1 MLNKKFSLLAGS
13 AALMLGNVCA
23 IAHAAENNVT
33 ISSDQGMQ
41 AVQTKVQ
48 PRNYTINIAT
58 PAAQNAATA
67 PEQLNSAKP
76 AATQV
81 NSAPPAAAQA
91 KSAPVKSATV
101 KSAPV
106 AGQVKPYIPDDA
118 PVAKA
123 PAAAP
128 AAATATLAPV
138 PAAAPA
144 TLAPATAPAAAP
156 LISAP
161 AQTMAAPAPAANA
174 PAVAPA
180 APNANAPAA
189 NAAAPAPAASA
200 AAAIA
205 PAANATIGNAAP
217 QGSINAPAANA
228 QGPVPVAARG
238 GPTVTE
244 ELQTQSKTEISNRAQ
259 VNDQLYPATNNPNG
273 QGAFTPAEP
282 GFTFENQAQE
292 QKAADGGTGNPN
304 DQIQEVSVTM
314 LTDFDAAVVEGFKSL
329 ESSLTLG
336 MGRSTNLTIDDVAPA
351 LRSFTTD
358 ADGNL
363 VLRFSVP
370 MAQSIIKKKGTP
382 SWNGLSNPI
391 LVWMAGLDGS
401 SGGTNMSLVSG
412 QNLSPFAS
420 AILGAAPEYK
430 YRMIFPVLDIEEIQ
444 KVSVNTVL
452 DHRDDVLAAASA
464 RYGADYFIAA
474 AISSVPNESG
484 MTFKWNLFYKDGTLI
499 AQSAISGLMDEV
511 AALGAGDI
519 ARALMTYQS
528 NQTESNEPS
537 ALSKN
542 NVDIDMIGPG
552 DGYVRMRISNVR
564 SLQDIKEI
572 RNIFITY
579 GFDGD
584 TRVIGFDNGLLVFE
598 VATNSEPD
606 NLAAT
611 MRRSGE
617 FKYLAP
623 WTFDFVKNVSV
634 RPSNDTFVGTS
645 TDVRP
650 NSRINPDLVRPAHP
664 SNIRKDSEVGVGD
677 GLPSRSTP
685 AIQGAD
691 M

>member
-58 PAAQNAATA
+58 PAAQNEATA
-67 PEQLNSAKP
+67 PAQLNSAQP

-91 KSAPVKSATV
+91 KSATVKSAPV

-128 AAATATLAPV
+128 A
-138 PAAAPA
+138 
-144 TLAPATAPAAAP
+144 TLAPAPAAPAANT
-156 LISAP
+156 P
-161 AQTMAAPAPAANA
+161 AAIAAPAANA
-174 PAVAPA
+174 PA
-180 APNANAPAA
+180 
-189 NAAAPAPAASA
+189 
-200 AAAIA
+200 AIA
-205 PAANATIGNAAP
+205 PDANATIGNAAP

-228 QGPVPVAARG
+228 QGPVPVATRG

-382 SWNGLSNPI
+382 SWSGLSNPI

-401 SGGTNMSLVSG
+401 SGGTNMNLVSG

-528 NQTESNEPS
+528 NQTESDEPS

-623 WTFDFVKNVSV
+623 WTFDFVKNVAV
-634 RPSNDTFVGTS
+634 RPSNDTFVGNS
-645 TDVRP
+645 TEVRP

-664 SNIRKDSEVGVGD
+664 SNMRKDSEVGVGD

>member
-41 AVQTKVQ
+41 AAQTKVQ

-58 PAAQNAATA
+58 PAAQNSATA
-67 PEQLNSAKP
+67 PEQLNSAQP
-76 AATQV
+76 AVQTKSAQV
-81 NSAPPAAAQA
+81 N
-91 KSAPVKSATV
+91 SAPVKSATV

-123 PAAAP
+123 PTAAP
-128 AAATATLAPV
+128 A

-144 TLAPATAPAAAP
+144 TLAPAPAAAP
-156 LISAP
+156 AAP
-161 AQTMAAPAPAANA
+161 IGAPTQTMAAPAPAAKAPAFIA
-174 PAVAPA
+174 PAVTAPA
-180 APNANAPAA
+180 ANAPAA
-189 NAAAPAPAASA
+189 IAAPASNAPAAKA

-228 QGPVPVAARG
+228 QGPIPVTTRG

-244 ELQTQSKTEISNRAQ
+244 DLQSQSKTEISNRAQ

-528 NQTESNEPS
+528 NQTESDEPS

-664 SNIRKDSEVGVGD
+664 SNMRKDSEVGVGE

>member
-67 PEQLNSAKP
+67 PEQLNSVQP
-76 AATQV
+76 AATQL
-81 NSAPPAAAQA
+81 NSALPAAPAQLNSA
-91 KSAPVKSATV
+91 QPAVQTKSAQVKSAPV

-128 AAATATLAPV
+128 A
-138 PAAAPA
+138 
-144 TLAPATAPAAAP
+144 TLAPAPAVAPAAPIGAP
-156 LISAP
+156 T
-161 AQTMAAPAPAANA
+161 QTMAAPAPAANA
-174 PAVAPA
+174 PASLAPA
-180 APNANAPAA
+180 AIAAPAANAPAA
-189 NAAAPAPAASA
+189 KV

-228 QGPVPVAARG
+228 QAPVPVATRG

-244 ELQTQSKTEISNRAQ
+244 ELQTQSKSEISNRAQ

-528 NQTESNEPS
+528 NQTESDEPS

-623 WTFDFVKNVSV
+623 WTFDFVKNISV

-645 TDVRP
+645 TEVRP

-664 SNIRKDSEVGVGD
+664 SNMRKDSEVGVGE

>member
-58 PAAQNAATA
+58 TAAQNAATA
-67 PEQLNSAKP
+67 PAQLNSAKP

-91 KSAPVKSATV
+91 KSAQVNSAPV

-128 AAATATLAPV
+128 AAA
-138 PAAAPA
+138 PA
-144 TLAPATAPAAAP
+144 TLAPAPAVAPAAAP

-180 APNANAPAA
+180 APNANAPAVI
-189 NAAAPAPAASA
+189 AAPAANAPAAKAPAAQA

-217 QGSINAPAANA
+217 QGSINAPAANTQA
-228 QGPVPVAARG
+228 PVPVATRG

>member
-33 ISSDQGMQ
+33 ISSDHGMQ

-123 PAAAP
+123 PAEA
-128 AAATATLAPV
+128 

-189 NAAAPAPAASA
+189 NAPAPAPAASA

-228 QGPVPVAARG
+228 QAPVPVATRG

-336 MGRSTNLTIDDVAPA
+336 MGRSTNLSIDDVAPA

>member
-1 MLNKKFSLLAGS
+1 M
-13 AALMLGNVCA
+13 
-23 IAHAAENNVT
+23 
-33 ISSDQGMQ
+33 
-41 AVQTKVQ
+41 
-48 PRNYTINIAT
+48 
-58 PAAQNAATA
+58 
-67 PEQLNSAKP
+67 
-76 AATQV
+76 
-81 NSAPPAAAQA
+81 
-91 KSAPVKSATV
+91 
-101 KSAPV
+101 
-106 AGQVKPYIPDDA
+106 
-118 PVAKA
+118 
-123 PAAAP
+123 
-128 AAATATLAPV
+128 
-138 PAAAPA
+138 
-144 TLAPATAPAAAP
+144 
-156 LISAP
+156 
-161 AQTMAAPAPAANA
+161 
-174 PAVAPA
+174 
-180 APNANAPAA
+180 
-189 NAAAPAPAASA
+189 
-200 AAAIA
+200 
-205 PAANATIGNAAP
+205 
-217 QGSINAPAANA
+217 
-228 QGPVPVAARG
+228 
-238 GPTVTE
+238 
-244 ELQTQSKTEISNRAQ
+244 
-259 VNDQLYPATNNPNG
+259 
-273 QGAFTPAEP
+273 
-282 GFTFENQAQE
+282 
-292 QKAADGGTGNPN
+292 
-304 DQIQEVSVTM
+304 
-314 LTDFDAAVVEGFKSL
+314 
-329 ESSLTLG
+329 
-336 MGRSTNLTIDDVAPA
+336 
-351 LRSFTTD
+351 
-358 ADGNL
+358 
-363 VLRFSVP
+363 
-370 MAQSIIKKKGTP
+370 
-382 SWNGLSNPI
+382 
-391 LVWMAGLDGS
+391 
-401 SGGTNMSLVSG
+401 
-412 QNLSPFAS
+412 
-420 AILGAAPEYK
+420 
-430 YRMIFPVLDIEEIQ
+430 
-444 KVSVNTVL
+444 
-452 DHRDDVLAAASA
+452 LAAASA

-691 M
+691 MLTHALMQN

>member
-118 PVAKA
+118 PVTKA
-123 PAAAP
+123 
-128 AAATATLAPV
+128 

-189 NAAAPAPAASA
+189 NAPAPAPAASA

>member
-67 PEQLNSAKP
+67 PAQLNSAKP

-128 AAATATLAPV
+128 AAA
-138 PAAAPA
+138 PA

-189 NAAAPAPAASA
+189 NAP
-200 AAAIA
+200 AAIA

-228 QGPVPVAARG
+228 QAPVPVATRG

>member
-33 ISSDQGMQ
+33 ISADQGMQ

-67 PEQLNSAKP
+67 PAQLNSAQP

-81 NSAPPAAAQA
+81 NNAPQAAAQA
-91 KSAPVKSATV
+91 KSAPVNSAPV

-128 AAATATLAPV
+128 A
-138 PAAAPA
+138 
-144 TLAPATAPAAAP
+144 TLAPAPAAPIGAPTQMRAAPAPA
-156 LISAP
+156 LI
-161 AQTMAAPAPAANA
+161 APAANA
-174 PAVAPA
+174 PAATA
-180 APNANAPAA
+180 AD
-189 NAAAPAPAASA
+189 
-200 AAAIA
+200 AIA
-205 PAANATIGNAAP
+205 PDANATIGNAAP

-228 QGPVPVAARG
+228 QGPVPVATRG

-382 SWNGLSNPI
+382 SWSGLSNPI

-528 NQTESNEPS
+528 NQTESDEPS

-623 WTFDFVKNVSV
+623 WTFDFVKNVSL
-634 RPSNDTFVGTS
+634 RPSNDTFVGNS
-645 TDVRP
+645 TEVRP

-664 SNIRKDSEVGVGD
+664 SNMRKDSEVGVGD

>member
-67 PEQLNSAKP
+67 PAQLNSAQP
-76 AATQV
+76 AATQLNSAQPAVQTKSAQV
-81 NSAPPAAAQA
+81 NSAP
-91 KSAPVKSATV
+91 V

-128 AAATATLAPV
+128 ATLAPA

-144 TLAPATAPAAAP
+144 APIGAPT
-156 LISAP
+156 
-161 AQTMAAPAPAANA
+161 QTMAAPAPAAKAPAFIA
-174 PAVAPA
+174 PAVTAPA
-180 APNANAPAA
+180 ANAPAA
-189 NAAAPAPAASA
+189 IAAPAAKA

-228 QGPVPVAARG
+228 QGPIPVTTRG

-244 ELQTQSKTEISNRAQ
+244 ELQTQSKSEISNRAQ

-528 NQTESNEPS
+528 NQTESDEPS

-664 SNIRKDSEVGVGD
+664 SNMRKDSEVGVGE

>member
-41 AVQTKVQ
+41 AVQTKIQ

-58 PAAQNAATA
+58 PAAQNEATA
-67 PEQLNSAKP
+67 PAQLNSAQP

-91 KSAPVKSATV
+91 KSATVKSAPV

-128 AAATATLAPV
+128 A
-138 PAAAPA
+138 
-144 TLAPATAPAAAP
+144 TLAPAPAAPAANT
-156 LISAP
+156 P
-161 AQTMAAPAPAANA
+161 AAIAAPAANA
-174 PAVAPA
+174 PAATA
-180 APNANAPAA
+180 AD
-189 NAAAPAPAASA
+189 
-200 AAAIA
+200 AIA
-205 PAANATIGNAAP
+205 PDANATIGNAAP

-228 QGPVPVAARG
+228 QGPVPVATRG

-292 QKAADGGTGNPN
+292 QKAADGGTGNQN

-382 SWNGLSNPI
+382 SWSGLSNPI

-528 NQTESNEPS
+528 NQTESDEPS

-634 RPSNDTFVGTS
+634 RPSNDTFVGNS
-645 TDVRP
+645 TEVRP

-664 SNIRKDSEVGVGD
+664 SNMRKDSEVGVGD

>member
-91 KSAPVKSATV
+91 KSAPVKSSTV

-118 PVAKA
+118 PVTKA
-123 PAAAP
+123 PAAA
-128 AAATATLAPV
+128 

-144 TLAPATAPAAAP
+144 TLAPAPAPAAAP

-161 AQTMAAPAPAANA
+161 TQTMAAPAPAANA
-174 PAVAPA
+174 PAAAPA
-180 APNANAPAA
+180 AIAAPAA
-189 NAAAPAPAASA
+189 NAPAASA

>member
-101 KSAPV
+101 KNAPV

-123 PAAAP
+123 PAAA
-128 AAATATLAPV
+128 

-189 NAAAPAPAASA
+189 NAPAPAPAASA

-228 QGPVPVAARG
+228 QAPVPVATRG

-314 LTDFDAAVVEGFKSL
+314 LTNFDAAVVEGFKSL

-664 SNIRKDSEVGVGD
+664 SNMRKDSEVGVGD

>member
-128 AAATATLAPV
+128 AAA
-138 PAAAPA
+138 PA
-144 TLAPATAPAAAP
+144 TLAPAPAVAPAAAP

-189 NAAAPAPAASA
+189 NAPAPAPAASA

-228 QGPVPVAARG
+228 QAPVPVATRG

-314 LTDFDAAVVEGFKSL
+314 LTNFDAAVVEGFKSL

>member
-101 KSAPV
+101 KNAPV

-123 PAAAP
+123 PAAA
-128 AAATATLAPV
+128 

-189 NAAAPAPAASA
+189 NAP
-200 AAAIA
+200 AAIA

-228 QGPVPVAARG
+228 QAPVPVATRG

>member
-67 PEQLNSAKP
+67 PEQLNSTQP

-81 NSAPPAAAQA
+81 NSASPAAAQA

-128 AAATATLAPV
+128 APAT
-138 PAAAPA
+138 AAAPA
-144 TLAPATAPAAAP
+144 SLAPAPAAAP
-156 LISAP
+156 IGTP
-161 AQTMAAPAPAANA
+161 AQTMAAPAPASI
-174 PAVAPA
+174 APA
-180 APNANAPAA
+180 ATAPAAIAAPAANAPAA
-189 NAAAPAPAASA
+189 KA

-205 PAANATIGNAAP
+205 PATNATIGNAAP

-228 QGPVPVAARG
+228 NGPVPVATRG

-358 ADGNL
+358 TDGNL

-382 SWNGLSNPI
+382 SWSGLSNPI

-528 NQTESNEPS
+528 NQTESDEPS

-598 VATNSEPD
+598 VATNSAPD

-645 TDVRP
+645 TAVRP

-664 SNIRKDSEVGVGD
+664 SNMRKDSEVGVGD

>member
-67 PEQLNSAKP
+67 PAQLNSAQP

-123 PAAAP
+123 PASAA
-128 AAATATLAPV
+128 

-144 TLAPATAPAAAP
+144 TLAPAPAAAPATLAPAPAPAAAP

-189 NAAAPAPAASA
+189 SA
-200 AAAIA
+200 AAATA
-205 PAANATIGNAAP
+205 AAANATIGNAAP

-228 QGPVPVAARG
+228 QAPVPVATRG

-282 GFTFENQAQE
+282 GFTFETQAQE

-664 SNIRKDSEVGVGD
+664 SNMRKDSEVGVGE

-685 AIQGAD
+685 AIQGTD

>member
-101 KSAPV
+101 KNAPV

-128 AAATATLAPV
+128 AAA
-138 PAAAPA
+138 PA
-144 TLAPATAPAAAP
+144 TLAPAPAVAPAAAP

-189 NAAAPAPAASA
+189 NAPAPAPAASA

-228 QGPVPVAARG
+228 QAPVPVATRG

-314 LTDFDAAVVEGFKSL
+314 LTNFDAAVVEGFKSL

>member
-101 KSAPV
+101 KNAPV

-123 PAAAP
+123 PAAA
-128 AAATATLAPV
+128 

-189 NAAAPAPAASA
+189 NAPAPAPAASA

-228 QGPVPVAARG
+228 QAPVPVATRG

-314 LTDFDAAVVEGFKSL
+314 LTNFDAAVVEGFKSL

>member
-101 KSAPV
+101 KNAPV

-123 PAAAP
+123 PAAA
-128 AAATATLAPV
+128 

-189 NAAAPAPAASA
+189 NAPAPAPAASA

-228 QGPVPVAARG
+228 QAPVPVATRG

>member
-91 KSAPVKSATV
+91 KSAQVNSAPV

-128 AAATATLAPV
+128 AAA
-138 PAAAPA
+138 PA
-144 TLAPATAPAAAP
+144 TLAPAPAVAPAAAP

-180 APNANAPAA
+180 APNANAPAVI
-189 NAAAPAPAASA
+189 AAPAANAPAAKAPAALA
-200 AAAIA
+200 AAATA

-228 QGPVPVAARG
+228 QGPVPVATRG

>member
-128 AAATATLAPV
+128 APAP
-138 PAAAPA
+138 APA
-144 TLAPATAPAAAP
+144 TLAPAPAPAAAP

-189 NAAAPAPAASA
+189 NAPAPAPAASA

-217 QGSINAPAANA
+217 QGSINAPAANTQA
-228 QGPVPVAARG
+228 PVPVATRG

>member
-76 AATQV
+76 AA
-81 NSAPPAAAQA
+81 AQA
-91 KSAPVKSATV
+91 KSAPV

-128 AAATATLAPV
+128 AAA
-138 PAAAPA
+138 PA
-144 TLAPATAPAAAP
+144 TLAPAPAAAP
-156 LISAP
+156 IGTP
-161 AQTMAAPAPAANA
+161 AQTMAAPAPASI
-174 PAVAPA
+174 APA
-180 APNANAPAA
+180 ATAPAAIAAPAANAPAA
-189 NAAAPAPAASA
+189 KAP
-200 AAAIA
+200 AAIA

-228 QGPVPVAARG
+228 QGPVPVATRG

>member
-91 KSAPVKSATV
+91 KSAPVKSAKV

-128 AAATATLAPV
+128 APAP
-138 PAAAPA
+138 APA
-144 TLAPATAPAAAP
+144 TLAPAPAVAPAAAP

-189 NAAAPAPAASA
+189 NAPAPAPAASA

-228 QGPVPVAARG
+228 QAPVPVATRG

>member
-128 AAATATLAPV
+128 AAA
-138 PAAAPA
+138 PA
-144 TLAPATAPAAAP
+144 TLAPAPAVAPAAAP

-189 NAAAPAPAASA
+189 NAPAPAPAASA

-228 QGPVPVAARG
+228 QAPVPVATRG

>member
-128 AAATATLAPV
+128 AAA
-138 PAAAPA
+138 PA

-189 NAAAPAPAASA
+189 NAPAPAPAASA

-228 QGPVPVAARG
+228 QAPVPVATRG

>member
-101 KSAPV
+101 KNAPV

-123 PAAAP
+123 PAAA
-128 AAATATLAPV
+128 

-189 NAAAPAPAASA
+189 NAPAPAPAASA

-228 QGPVPVAARG
+228 QAPVPVATRG

-314 LTDFDAAVVEGFKSL
+314 LTNFDAAVVEGFKSL

-336 MGRSTNLTIDDVAPA
+336 MGRSTNLSIDDVAPA

>member
-128 AAATATLAPV
+128 AAA
-138 PAAAPA
+138 PA
-144 TLAPATAPAAAP
+144 TLAPAPAPAAAP

-189 NAAAPAPAASA
+189 KAP
-200 AAAIA
+200 AAIA

-228 QGPVPVAARG
+228 QAPVPVATRG

>member
-67 PEQLNSAKP
+67 PAQLNSTQP

-81 NSAPPAAAQA
+81 NSAPPAAA
-91 KSAPVKSATV
+91 PVKSAPA

-118 PVAKA
+118 PMAKA
-123 PAAAP
+123 PA
-128 AAATATLAPV
+128 
-138 PAAAPA
+138 AAAPA
-144 TLAPATAPAAAP
+144 TLAPAPAPAAAP

-161 AQTMAAPAPAANA
+161 TQTMAAPAPAANA
-174 PAVAPA
+174 PAAKAAPA
-180 APNANAPAA
+180 ANAPAA
-189 NAAAPAPAASA
+189 KA

-205 PAANATIGNAAP
+205 PATNATIGNAAP

-228 QGPVPVAARG
+228 NGPVPVATRG

-358 ADGNL
+358 TDGNL

-382 SWNGLSNPI
+382 SWSGLSNPI

-664 SNIRKDSEVGVGD
+664 SNMRKDSEVGVGE

>member
-101 KSAPV
+101 KNAPV

-118 PVAKA
+118 PVTKA
-123 PAAAP
+123 
-128 AAATATLAPV
+128 

-189 NAAAPAPAASA
+189 NAPAPAPAASA

-228 QGPVPVAARG
+228 QAPVPVATRG

>member
-128 AAATATLAPV
+128 AAA
-138 PAAAPA
+138 PA
-144 TLAPATAPAAAP
+144 TLAPAPAPAAAP

-189 NAAAPAPAASA
+189 NAPAPAPAASA

-228 QGPVPVAARG
+228 QAPVPVAARG

-623 WTFDFVKNVSV
+623 WTFDFIKNVSV

>member
-101 KSAPV
+101 KNAPV

-128 AAATATLAPV
+128 AAA
-138 PAAAPA
+138 PA
-144 TLAPATAPAAAP
+144 TLAPAPAVAPAAAP

-189 NAAAPAPAASA
+189 NAPAPAPAASA

-228 QGPVPVAARG
+228 QAPVPVATRG

>member
-91 KSAPVKSATV
+91 KSAPV
-101 KSAPV
+101 

-128 AAATATLAPV
+128 AAATATLAPA

-228 QGPVPVAARG
+228 QAPVPVATRG

-664 SNIRKDSEVGVGD
+664 SNMRKDSEVGVGD